1 MYPIIGE
8 PANQR
13 MMTKPDFKSLA
24 QAVEAYYD
32 ELRRYVRQRTGSP
45 TLADDVVNETWIRAS
60 TAAVAMPDNPRAY
73 LFRMAGNIA
82 IDHLRQSRTRR
93 IAEQGVVQA
102 PDGGDADLSALASAD
117 PSPHAALHAREELAI
132 LVEAVRELPP
142 KCREVFLLYRGEG
155 LTMAEIAVELN
166 ISPKTVEKHIA
177 RAMLHCRARLRAA
190 GRAV

>member
-1 MYPIIGE
+1 
-8 PANQR
+8 
-13 MMTKPDFKSLA
+13 MTKPDFKSLA

-45 TLADDVVNETWIRAS
+45 MLADDVVNETWIRAS

-82 IDHLRQSRTRR
+82 IDHLRQRR
-93 IAEQGVVQA
+93 AQHNAEQAVV
-102 PDGGDADLSALASAD
+102 DTSDGDADLSALASAD

-132 LVEAVRELPP
+132 LVEAVQELPA
-142 KCREVFLLYRGEG
+142 KCREVFLLYRGDG

>member
-1 MYPIIGE
+1 MYLTVKE
-8 PANQR
+8 AANQR
-13 MMTKPDFKSLA
+13 TMTKPAFQSLA

-32 ELRRYVRQRTGSP
+32 ELRRYVRLRTGSP
-45 TLADDVVNETWIRAS
+45 ILADDVVNETWIRAS
-60 TAAVAMPDNPRAY
+60 TAAVVMPDNPRAY

-82 IDHLRQSRTRR
+82 IDHLRQNRARHNV
-93 IAEQGVVQA
+93 EQDVAGQA
-102 PDGGDADLSALASAD
+102 GEDDGLAALASAD

-132 LVEAVRELPP
+132 LIEAVRELPS